1 MSNICHSEDNKFV
14 GITMYSPNYY
24 KKAARLVRSCE
35 RVGVCCKATLLPPN
49 AFGPDAPEGSEKFR
63 FETISMKPSF
73 ILSQMESTD
82 LPVVFLDT
90 DLEFH
95 RFPQLFM
102 PGSWPEYDR
111 DVLLFNYWANETR
124 PETKN
129 TPNCG
134 SAVAY
139 FNI

>member
-1 MSNICHSEDNKFV
+1 MGLGLGFGLGLGLRAKVHSYPNPDPNPNRNPNPNQVLMSNICHSEDNKFV

-73 ILSQMESTD
+73 ILSQVRVRVRVRVRMRVRMRARARARARAS
-82 LPVVFLDT
+82 
-90 DLEFH
+90 
-95 RFPQLFM
+95 
-102 PGSWPEYDR
+102 
-111 DVLLFNYWANETR
+111 
-124 PETKN
+124 
-129 TPNCG
+129 
-134 SAVAY
+134 
-139 FNI
+139 